1 MKITGFKTTTVDVL
15 MPDLQRAG
23 GRSEMRRITA
33 LASCYAIPI
42 STHVFTEYSLSIAG
56 SEANCISAEHMPW
69 NAPLFNESMEIKEAM
84 IALPERPGSG
94 FSFDKT
100 AIKRFSVG

>member
-1 MKITGFKTTTVDVL
+1 MKITGFKTTAVDVL

-42 STHVFTEYSLSIAG
+42 STHVFTE
-56 SEANCISAEHMPW
+56 
-69 NAPLFNESMEIKEAM
+69 
-84 IALPERPGSG
+84 
-94 FSFDKT
+94 
-100 AIKRFSVG
+100 